1 MIFPENLKAEIENS
15 GFSRLVPH
23 ILSHLKPC
31 IKMSLA
37 LAGQWNNAAAT
48 ISDQTSI
55 GASKYGGHPDVPPG
69 FEWPLIDGMPLPFLA
84 QIRLEEVAP
93 FDVENALPHD
103 GFLLIF
109 FDITLEISR
118 ETVIYNI
125 ENSTDLTRMAS
136 PKELPKFGIVAPYA
150 LSFSSGW
157 SLPSGAS
164 QEMESVFK
172 EYSAGDLETDAY
184 SEWYYSRNDY
194 HQLLGHCFY
203 EHRDTRYIAASF
215 IDEENDEINGK
226 SEERWN
232 VDAPDWQ
239 CLIQFGS
246 EEASQNSRA
255 VFGLSWGNRICIY
268 LLIRKSDLQ
277 KRDFQNVFAL
287 Q

>member
-1 MIFPENLKAEIENS
+1 MIFPENLKTQIENS

-23 ILSHLKPC
+23 ILAHLKPC

-37 LAGQWNNAAAT
+37 LAGQWNSASAT
-48 ISDQTSI
+48 ISDQTPI

-69 FEWPLIDGMPLPFLA
+69 FEWPLIDGMPLPFMA

-93 FDVENALPHD
+93 FDMENALPHE

-109 FDITLEISR
+109 FDTTLEISC

-125 ENSTDLTRMAS
+125 ENSADLTRMAP
-136 PKELPKFGIVAPYA
+136 PKELPEFGIAEPYA
-150 LSFSSGW
+150 LSFSPGW
-157 SLPSGAS
+157 SLPSVS
-164 QEMESVFK
+164 SLEMESIFK
-172 EYSAGDLETDAY
+172 QHNASDSEIDAFG
-184 SEWYYSRNDY
+184 EWYYSRSDY

-215 IDEENDEINGK
+215 VTQENDEINGK
-226 SEERWN
+226 SEEKWN
-232 VDAPDWQ
+232 SDAPKWQ

-246 EEASQNSRA
+246 EDASQNSGA
-255 VFGLSWGNRICIY
+255 VFGVSWGNRNCIY
-268 LLIRKSDLQ
+268 LLIRESELQ
-277 KRDFQNVFAL
+277 KRDFQSVFAL